1 MTSDAAGTGSVD
13 PSRPLAPQVR
23 LLSTAVLI
31 EALLMVGFI
40 AVDVAAA
47 ARSADAEWGAVW
59 FVAVVLG
66 LWSVGLFVVSRGVL
80 AGRRWAFTP
89 ILFTQGLFGI
99 AGITFFG
106 AAAPVAR
113 VVWGLVIVGAVVV
126 LRLLFSREVREHL
139 IYANT

>member
-1 MTSDAAGTGSVD
+1 MTTDDAKTESTG
-13 PSRPLAPQVR
+13 PLPAPVR
-23 LLSTAVLI
+23 LLSIAVFI

-40 AVDVAAA
+40 GVDVMSA
-47 ARSADAEWGAVW
+47 ARSEGAEWGAVW

-66 LWSVGLFVVSRGVL
+66 LWSAGLFLVSRGVV

-106 AAAPVAR
+106 KAAPVAQ
-113 VVWGLVIVGAVVV
+113 VVWGLVVVSAVIV

-139 IYANT
+139 IYANS

>member
-1 MTSDAAGTGSVD
+1 MTPDAAKSESSGQL
-13 PSRPLAPQVR
+13 PAQVR
-23 LLSTAVLI
+23 LLSIAVI
-31 EALLMVGFI
+31 VEALAMVGFI
-40 AVDVAAA
+40 AVDFVSA
-47 ARSADAEWGAVW
+47 ARSDSAEWGAVW

-66 LWSVGLFVVSRGVL
+66 LWSAGLFLVSRGVL

-99 AGITFFG
+99 AGLTFFG

-113 VVWGLVIVGAVVV
+113 VIWGVVVIGAVVV
-126 LRLLFSREVREHL
+126 LRLLFSREAREHL

>member
-1 MTSDAAGTGSVD
+1 MTTDDAKAEAAG
-13 PSRPLAPQVR
+13 PLSAPVR
-23 LLSTAVLI
+23 LLSIAVFV

-40 AVDVAAA
+40 AVDVISAV
-47 ARSADAEWGAVW
+47 RSDSAEWGAVW

-66 LWSVGLFVVSRGVL
+66 LWSAGLFVVSRGVV

-89 ILFTQGLFGI
+89 ILFTQGLFGV

-113 VVWGLVIVGAVVV
+113 VVWGLVIVGAVIV

>member
-1 MTSDAAGTGSVD
+1 VSTGAAKVESSG
-13 PSRPLAPQVR
+13 PLPVSVR
-23 LLSTAVLI
+23 LLSIAVLV

-40 AVDVAAA
+40 VVDVVSA
-47 ARSADAEWGAVW
+47 ARSDDAEWGAVW

-66 LWSVGLFVVSRGVL
+66 LWGAGLFVVSRGVL

-106 AAAPVAR
+106 AAVPVAR

-139 IYANT
+139 IYANS

>member
-1 MTSDAAGTGSVD
+1 MTTDDAKAEAAG
-13 PSRPLAPQVR
+13 PLPAPVR
-23 LLSTAVLI
+23 LLSIAVFV

-40 AVDVAAA
+40 AVDVISAV
-47 ARSADAEWGAVW
+47 RSDSAEWGAVW

-66 LWSVGLFVVSRGVL
+66 LWSAGLFVVSRGVV

-89 ILFTQGLFGI
+89 ILFTQGLFGV

-113 VVWGLVIVGAVVV
+113 VVWGLVIVGAVIV

>member
-1 MTSDAAGTGSVD
+1 MTTDDSTIEGDG
-13 PSRPLAPQVR
+13 PLPAQVR
-23 LLSTAVLI
+23 LLSTAVLV

-40 AVDVAAA
+40 VVDITSAV
-47 ARSADAEWGAVW
+47 RSVDAEWGAVW

-66 LWSVGLFVVSRGVL
+66 LWSTGLLLVSRGVL

-99 AGITFFG
+99 AGLTFFG

-139 IYANT
+139 IYANS